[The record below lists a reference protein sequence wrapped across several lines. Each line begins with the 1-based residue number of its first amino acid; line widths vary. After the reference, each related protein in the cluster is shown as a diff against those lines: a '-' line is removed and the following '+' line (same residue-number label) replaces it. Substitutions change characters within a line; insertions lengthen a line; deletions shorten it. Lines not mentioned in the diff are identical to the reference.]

1 MRLPINGGFGRYSTV
16 YPYTAEMFPT
26 SVRITG
32 VGAGSACSRVGG
44 IATPIVSQGLVKVGF
59 SYPFEAF
66 GALSLIGA
74 LMCFICKVCRLD
86 CRECHAAWSEM
97 AAPYCYSIMCLAVWS
112 LS

>member
-1 MRLPINGGFGRYSTV
+1 MLAHRWHHHTDRQSG
-16 YPYTAEMFPT
+16 TAAAESSPSSSQTSNLKYESYFPKRKH
-26 SVRITG
+26 SVG
-32 VGAGSACSRVGG
+32 
-44 IATPIVSQGLVKVGF
+44 QGLVKVGF